1 MDKNEAKA
9 YIARRVARE
18 LHDGD
23 IVNLGIG
30 LPTLVAE
37 YVPAG
42 VSIVLHSENGMIGTR
57 YVSATEAEPYYVTD
71 AGGSPAG
78 VNTGGCYL
86 DSATSFG
93 LIRGGHVSATV
104 LGAMQVD
111 ENGDMANWMVPGGK
125 LTGMGGAMDLLANSK
140 NVIVAMLH
148 TDKGSPKIVR
158 KCSLPLTAVHCVN
171 TIVTEMCLIR
181 VRPEGLVLC
190 EYNPEYSLDE
200 IKQATGAQLIM
211 SPELKPMS

>member
-42 VSIVLHSENGMIGTR
+42 VSIVLHSENGIIGTR
-57 YVSATEAEPYYVTD
+57 FLPADEAEPYYVTD

-78 VNTGGCYL
+78 VNAGGCYL
-86 DSATSFG
+86 DSAASFG

-148 TDKGSPKIVR
+148 TDKGAPKIVR

-200 IKQATGAQLIM
+200 IKQATGARLIV